1 MVTFA
6 DIVDAA
12 DQLSLDEQEN
22 LIELLRH
29 RVAARARAR
38 LLADIHEAD
47 ADFESGAATEVTVD
61 ELMGEI
67 SRDS

>member
-12 DQLSLDEQEN
+12 DQLTLDEQEN

-38 LLADIHEAD
+38 LLADIREAD
-47 ADFESGAATEVTVD
+47 ADFESGVAAEVSVD
-61 ELMGEI
+61 KLMDEI
-67 SRDS
+67 SRGS